1 MTADL
6 LTRSFSLAPGTLNKE
21 AGTVDAVLSTGAPVK
36 RTGYTERLAV
46 TPDAVEIARH
56 VPILDAH
63 RQGSI
68 RDVLGRVDGIR
79 FEPGRV
85 VGTLR
90 ISSASALAAVER
102 GDISGVSMG
111 YRVGAWAESNAAGE
125 RTKTATRWALSEVS
139 LVPLPADPGA
149 TVRSNPTMSET
160 AEVNSDAATIVTR
173 AAINQSIRQLATKNG
188 LAPAWADGLIDR
200 EATVETAREAALD
213 AVRARGAAP
222 AIRTAQTPPM
232 GGDES
237 DFKAR
242 SKALAHR
249 MSPSTVKLT
258 EKAKRY
264 QHYTLR
270 DHMRDGLQFRGEST
284 TGLSPDQIITRA
296 LQTRGAMNTVAD
308 FPGLLASTGNRTLAP
323 PYQAALSPTRFLY
336 RETTAIDFR
345 PKIRL
350 ALSEHPQL
358 LRVNETGEIKYGSRG
373 ETKETYKL
381 ETFGRLF
388 GISRQAIID
397 DDLGAFLEITRDMAA
412 AAAETENGLRAS
424 FLTTGNGN
432 GPTMADGNPL
442 FHAKH
447 GNLVPA
453 ASLSVASL
461 TAARLAL
468 RNQKGLDGVTPIGIA
483 PVFLLVGP
491 ALETAAEQL
500 LSTLAPV
507 TVGEVNPF
515 NEGRLTL
522 LVEPRLTGNAWY
534 LFASP
539 DQRPVFEQAHLA
551 AAPGP
556 QMASKEGWDV
566 LGVEFR
572 VYLDYGA
579 GVLDWRGAVRNPGA

>member
-21 AGTVDAVLSTGAPVK
+21 AGTVDAVLSTGAPVQ
-36 RTGYTERLAV
+36 RSGYVERLAT
-46 TPDAVEIARH
+46 TPEAVEIGRH

-111 YRVGAWAESNAAGE
+111 YRVGAWAESQAGGT

-149 TVRSNPTMSET
+149 FLRSEPTVSET
-160 AEVNSDAATIVTR
+160 TTTEVSSEAATATTVTR
-173 AAINQSIRQLATKNG
+173 AAINQNIRQLAVRNG
-188 LAPAWADGLIDR
+188 LAVAWADGLIDR
-200 EATVETAREAALD
+200 EATIEAAREAALD

-222 AIRTAQTPPM
+222 AIRTAQTTPM
-232 GGDES
+232 GGDGS
-237 DFKAR
+237 DLKAR

-249 MSPSTVKLT
+249 MMPSAVKLSD
-258 EKAKRY
+258 KAKPF
-264 QHYTLR
+264 QHHSIR
-270 DHMRDGLQFRGEST
+270 DHARELLHTRGEST
-284 TGLSPDQIITRA
+284 SGMSPDQIITRA
-296 LQTRGAMNTVAD
+296 MHVVAD

-323 PYQAALSPTRFLY
+323 AYQAALSPLRTLF
-336 RETTAIDFR
+336 RESTAIDFR

-350 ALSEHPQL
+350 ALSEFPQL
-358 LRVNETGEIKYGSRG
+358 LLVRETGEIKYGSRG
-373 ETKETYKL
+373 ENKETYGL
-381 ETFGRLF
+381 ETYARLF
-388 GISRQAIID
+388 SISRQALIN
-397 DDLGAFLEITRDMAA
+397 DDLGAFADMTRDMAA
-412 AAAETENGLRAS
+412 AAAETENALRAS
-424 FLTTGNGN
+424 FITMGGGN
-432 GPTMADGNPL
+432 GPKMDDGLPL
-442 FHAKH
+442 FDPKH
-447 GNLVPA
+447 GNLASTGA
-453 ASLSVASL
+453 ALSIDSLS
-461 TAARLAL
+461 AARLAL
-468 RNQKGLDGVTPIGIA
+468 RSQKGLDGKTPIGVT
-483 PVFLLVGP
+483 PTYLVVGP
-491 ALETAAEQL
+491 ALETQAEKL
-500 LSTLAPV
+500 LSTLSPV
-507 TVGEVNPF
+507 ATDQVNPF
-515 NEGRLTL
+515 SGRLTL
-522 LVEPRLTGNAWY
+522 LVEPRLTGNGWY

-579 GVLDWRGAVRNPGA
+579 GVIDWRGAYRNPGA